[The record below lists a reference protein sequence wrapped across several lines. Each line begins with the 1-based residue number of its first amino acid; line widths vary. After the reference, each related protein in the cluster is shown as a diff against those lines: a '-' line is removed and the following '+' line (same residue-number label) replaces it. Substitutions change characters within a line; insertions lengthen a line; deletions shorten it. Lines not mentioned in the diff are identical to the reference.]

1 MRSPSTEADLYDWH
15 ARSLRGE
22 RVPVHDGEP
31 HCGWFRR
38 RLVRGGPWVPARIWL
53 EQDVDPETGELAG
66 DEVFRCEVDGE
77 RRSATGQWTW
87 LASNPISRD
96 AYEALLRARDTDPA
110 MAASMVRLDLSSRPT
125 RP

>member
-1 MRSPSTEADLYDWH
+1 
-15 ARSLRGE
+15 
-22 RVPVHDGEP
+22 
-31 HCGWFRR
+31 
-38 RLVRGGPWVPARIWL
+38 VPARIWL